1 MKCVK
6 VKDLIDINFDKHIP
20 TDVLTYNI
28 PIYKEYNID
37 KGKMEIV
44 GVDLENNPDNEVSK
58 VCIYKWKDVFDEV
71 FRLGANVYKN
81 NLSKKQDKDF
91 KRLDIFFS
99 WVKKNG
105 FLFIPKKVNIISNNE
120 MQIICE
126 VTEKIYMIQITLEY
140 LRDVHPRE
148 KIDNSFDIYSILNK
162 IGIVDNNVTIT
173 SEEYIN
179 KLLKFIQEY
188 ENKYQDYLKCFYDTD
203 IYYSS
208 TGTFR
213 FITYSTS
220 FIAIAWKKMKLQIS
234 SLKIFSD
241 DESKYV
247 DVRICENCLQAF
259 CAISPRQLRCDK
271 CQINEYGYDIK
282 DVKNYDKLI
291 NNQHLLKSMWF
302 GCINQD
308 KMPAEISERIEYL
321 IRLDKRTLKENSN
334 VSELEELQ
342 KKLY

>member
-1 MKCVK
+1 MKCLCYD
-6 VKDLIDINFDKHIP
+6 DLMDVDFSKYTP
-20 TDVLTYNI
+20 TDILAYNI
-28 PIYKEYNID
+28 PIYIKYTID
-37 KGKMEIV
+37 TERMEIR
-44 GVDLENNPDNEVSK
+44 GIEEYDELPK
-58 VCIYKWKDVFDEV
+58 VCVYKWKEVFDEIY
-71 FRLGANVYKN
+71 RLGANLYKN
-81 NLSKKQDKDF
+81 DLYKNQDKNI
-91 KRLDIFFS
+91 KKINIIYN
-99 WVKKNG
+99 WVKTYG
-105 FLFIPKKVNIISNNE
+105 FLFIPKNKEIFSNE
-120 MQIICE
+120 ELEVICE
-126 VTEKIYMIQITLEY
+126 IIENIYIIFVILNY
-140 LRDVHPRE
+140 LKDVDPRAR
-148 KIDNSFDIYSILNK
+148 IDNSFDIYPLLCK
-162 IGIVDNNVTIT
+162 IGIVENNKTLT
-173 SEEYIN
+173 SEKYVDKVIE
-179 KLLKFIQEY
+179 FIYKY
-188 ENKYQDYLKCFYDTD
+188 ENKYQKYLRCFYDTD